1 MANIIRLGGGYQAG
15 YDDGNTDG
23 YSKGHTDGYN
33 SGHAD
38 GYNSGSSSCASKLHF
53 PDGWSLHS
61 TALGETFPGFGSN
74 VIPVCMN
81 QSEWAN
87 GYFYWDAVQIGVN
100 DGKSNSIN
108 GNTSAAV
115 NYKKNANGSHFADIT
130 LAANNLFL
138 PAFFGFDWDKI
149 KSSITS
155 GKITVWLTKD

>member
-1 MANIIRLGGGYQAG
+1 MATKIETGGGYQAG
-15 YDDGNTDG
+15 YDDGNAAG
-23 YSKGHTDGYN
+23 N
-33 SGHAD
+33 A
-38 GYNSGSSSCASKLHF
+38 SGSSIRAGKLHF
-53 PDGWSLHS
+53 PDGWSLHA

-87 GYFYWDAVQIGVN
+87 GYFYWDAVQVGVN

-115 NYKKNANGSHFADIT
+115 NYKKKANGSHFADIT

-138 PAFFGFDWDKI
+138 PAFFGFNWTAIQNNI
-149 KSSITS
+149 KSGT
-155 GKITVWLTKD
+155 ITVWLTKD

>member
-1 MANIIRLGGGYQAG
+1 MATKIETGGGYQAG
-15 YDDGNTDG
+15 YDDGNAAG
-23 YSKGHTDGYN
+23 N
-33 SGHAD
+33 A
-38 GYNSGSSSCASKLHF
+38 SGSSIRAGKLHF
-53 PDGWSLHS
+53 PDGWSLHA

-87 GYFYWDAVQIGVN
+87 GYFYWDAVQVGVN

-115 NYKKNANGSHFADIT
+115 NYKKKANGSHFADIT

-138 PAFFGFDWDKI
+138 PAFFGYDLTATQKGVTQTNI
-149 KSSITS
+149 EA
-155 GKITVWLTKD
+155 WLQKE

>member
-1 MANIIRLGGGYQAG
+1 MATKIETGGGYQAG
-15 YDDGNTDG
+15 YDDGSAAG
-23 YSKGHTDGYN
+23 SE
-33 SGHAD
+33 
-38 GYNSGSSSCASKLHF
+38 SGSSSRANKLHF
-53 PDGWSLHS
+53 PDGWSLHA

-130 LAANNLFL
+130 LGANNLFL
-138 PAFFGFDWDKI
+138 PAFFNFDWNKI
-149 KSSITS
+149 QSSITS
-155 GKITVWLTKD
+155 GTITVWLTKD